1 MKKTSLC
8 FAAVFAVL
16 FGFFVASCS
25 GGADSPNLTLYMQP
39 SGGSSDS
46 GGGTQSPTNPTGPGT
61 QDPAAQQ
68 PEPVYCSVTFVANN
82 EAATGTM
89 AAMTGLKDSSITLTA
104 NGFSLDGYVFTGWNT
119 KSDGSGVGY
128 ADCSNL
134 KLEENLTLYAQW
146 LLATVP
152 TYEIEVASAE
162 NGIVSASAQ
171 FAAAGSIVTI
181 NLSPNDEY
189 EIDTLAVTAESGNA
203 VGAIADANN
212 NKVYSFTMPEEKVCV
227 SAAFKLKKYTVTF
240 VTGCST
246 QISAK
251 IVESGQKVSAA
262 TLQDIASECSGF
274 DGWYAANDLAN
285 KFDFNSPIKQDVVLY
300 AKWNIFYVTR
310 KTIIEK
316 INSLRFSACLHILKA
331 DEAFGDTWSSDFI
344 REVGNAIRKL
354 RNEVKVALDFKDC
367 DISLDLSY
375 KVQYGTAAFQD
386 CKQLEGVYLPKKIT
400 SIGMSAFAGC
410 GLKNIYIP
418 YGVTQIQEGVFW
430 QCSLKKLE
438 IPDSVTKISKGAFYG
453 CPLEELTIPFVG
465 TEPKVGSPV
474 YANHL
479 FGFAFSEGDAN
490 VRQYYSSSSS
500 YDCNIPKTLKK
511 VTVTGGELLYG
522 AFSGCD
528 SIEEIVLKDGVTSI
542 GEAAFMGCTSLKNV
556 NIPSGITNISANTFK
571 GCSSLESIT
580 IPNTVTSIGE
590 NAFMGCSSLKS
601 IEIPSSVTSIG
612 ENAFKGCSSLKN
624 MEIPSSVTSIGN
636 NPFMGCD
643 SLASL
648 TISSNITNTDAHIFE
663 GCNSLKKVIIQG
675 GVTYI
680 RSGFLYGC
688 SSLEELTIPFVGWR
702 KTNSNSSYETTLF
715 GYIFGKEE
723 YSGSVCVG
731 QWYSYNNGT
740 DSSFSMF
747 YIPSSLRKVVVTGGK
762 LLYGAFYGCNF
773 IESVELKEGVTSIGD
788 YAFYGC
794 ASLKNIDLPSNI
806 TNLGNSLFSGC
817 SSLESVNIPSSVT
830 EIGGTAFSGCSS
842 LVSVNIPSGVTS
854 IENAVFSGCSSL
866 ASITVPS
873 GVTTIGNSAFSDCSS
888 LKNINIPSGVT
899 KINEK
904 TFNGCSELENISI
917 PSGVTEI
924 GVDAFNGCRSL
935 KSVKIPSGVT
945 TITTRTFKDCS
956 SLISVEIPSTVN
968 IIGRYAFYGCSSLAG
983 VEIPS
988 GVTSINDYVFSRCSS
1003 LVSVNIPSGVTSI
1016 GSSAFYD
1023 CSSLKNINIPSG
1035 VTSIGSSSFAFCKKL
1050 EIENLEIPSGVT
1062 SIGGCAF
1069 IGCNLIKAV
1078 TIPASVKR
1086 IGSGAFDSD
1095 GIKKLFFEDTSS
1107 VWYRTENF
1115 KYTGGTEFGPM
1126 SGTPE
1131 ENLTAINET
1140 YKNSHGL
1147 DVGYYWYVE

>member
-46 GGGTQSPTNPTGPGT
+46 GGGTQSPTDPTGPGT
-61 QDPAAQQ
+61 QEPAAQQ

-89 AAMTGLKDSSITLTA
+89 AAMTGLKDSSITLAA

-203 VGAIADANN
+203 VDAIADANN
-212 NKVYSFTMPEEKVCV
+212 NKVYTFTMPEEKVYV

-251 IVESGQKVSAA
+251 IVESGQKVSAV

-285 KFDFNSPIKQDVVLY
+285 KFDFNAPIKQDVVLY
-300 AKWNIFYVTR
+300 AKWNSFYVTR

-400 SIGMSAFAGC
+400 SIGISAFAGC

-542 GEAAFMGCTSLKNV
+542 GEAAFMGCTSLKKV
-556 NIPSGITNISANTFK
+556 NIPSGITSISANTFK
-571 GCSSLESIT
+571 GCTSLESIT
-580 IPNTVTSIGE
+580 IPNTVTSISE
-590 NAFMGCSSLKS
+590 NAFMGCSALKN

-612 ENAFKGCSSLKN
+612 ENAFKECSSLKN

-648 TISSNITNTDAHIFE
+648 TISSNITMTGAHVFE
-663 GCNSLKKVIIQG
+663 GCNALKKVIIQD
-675 GVTYI
+675 GVAKI
-680 RSGFLYGC
+680 PNGLLFGC
-688 SSLEELTIPFVGWR
+688 SALEELTIPFVGEDVYQYNVNTDRGR
-702 KTNSNSSYETTLF
+702 KSTLF
-715 GYIFGKEE
+715 GYIFGEEE
-723 YSGSVCVG
+723 YSGSVCVK
-731 QWYSYNNGT
+731 QYCSEVSSYNY
-740 DSSFSMF
+740 
-747 YIPSSLRKVVVTGGK
+747 YIPSSLRKVVVTGGY

-773 IESVELKEGVTSIGD
+773 LESVDLKEDVTSIGDNAFYNCSSLRDVTIPNGVTSIGLG
-788 YAFYGC
+788 AFYLCKSLKKLVIPNSVINIGIAAFMRCEVLENINIPNGITSINKQMFSQC
-794 ASLKNIDLPSNI
+794 ASLKEID
-806 TNLGNSLFSGC
+806 
-817 SSLESVNIPSSVT
+817 IPSSVT
-830 EIGGTAFSGCSS
+830 SIGGSSFYGCSSLVSITIPDGVKSIGGEAFAGCSSLKKINIPNGVTSISDRVLKDCKVLENIVIPDGVTEIGNYAFSGCSS
-842 LVSVNIPSGVTS
+842 LKSINIPSS
-854 IENAVFSGCSSL
+854 
-866 ASITVPS
+866 
-873 GVTTIGNSAFSDCSS
+873 VTTIGERA
-888 LKNINIPSGVT
+888 
-899 KINEK
+899 
-904 TFNGCSELENISI
+904 FNGCSLIESVTL
-917 PSGVTEI
+917 PSSVKKIKLHAFHNCGITKLI
-924 GVDAFNGCRSL
+924 FVDA
-935 KSVKIPSGVT
+935 
-945 TITTRTFKDCS
+945 
-956 SLISVEIPSTVN
+956 
-968 IIGRYAFYGCSSLAG
+968 
-983 VEIPS
+983 
-988 GVTSINDYVFSRCSS
+988 TSIWYH
-1003 LVSVNIPSGVTSI
+1003 T
-1016 GSSAFYD
+1016 GSWK
-1023 CSSLKNINIPSG
+1023 C
-1035 VTSIGSSSFAFCKKL
+1035 
-1050 EIENLEIPSGVT
+1050 
-1062 SIGGCAF
+1062 
-1069 IGCNLIKAV
+1069 
-1078 TIPASVKR
+1078 
-1086 IGSGAFDSD
+1086 
-1095 GIKKLFFEDTSS
+1095 ED
-1107 VWYRTENF
+1107 
-1115 KYTGGTEFGPM
+1115 GTEYGPM

-1131 ENLTAINET
+1131 ENLDVIDGL
-1140 YKNSHGL
+1140 YVNSNGVSSGH
-1147 DVGYYWYVE
+1147 YWYVE